1 MSLSSCLC
9 FHYSHRCSR
18 NKREKR
24 GEFIEEMIYGQV
36 AIADRSVDA
45 VPSSSN
51 VSILMTVHVHSPFSE
66 VGRES

>member
-1 MSLSSCLC
+1 
-9 FHYSHRCSR
+9 
-18 NKREKR
+18 
-24 GEFIEEMIYGQV
+24 MIYGQV